1 MPIVPTNMLKAS
13 SGEVRGQGLDG
24 RWGGKEHVS
33 ERKFID
39 DEMAEE
45 ELIVPD
51 LKVEDIKAENR
62 DHGSQSSVGAKA
74 VT

>member
-1 MPIVPTNMLKAS
+1 
-13 SGEVRGQGLDG
+13 
-24 RWGGKEHVS
+24 
-33 ERKFID
+33 
-39 DEMAEE
+39 MAEE